1 MNRFFAILLLWCS
14 LEGAAQAMPPLVLP
28 DLSGEAQTLETW
40 RGRVL
45 LLNFWAPWCVPCQAE
60 IRHLIRWQEQYGKQG
75 LQVIGVGLDD
85 PRSLGNAVR
94 TLGIPY
100 PVLVA
105 DPEDQKRL
113 LARWGSPNG
122 FIPYTVV
129 IGADGEIEHRYR
141 GILDESIFSALV
153 LPLLQPASP

>member
-14 LEGAAQAMPPLVLP
+14 LGGAAQAMPPLALP
-28 DLSGEAQTLETW
+28 DLSGEPRTLER

-60 IRHLIRWQEQYGKQG
+60 IRHLIRWQKQYGKRG

-85 PRSLGNAVR
+85 PRSLRNAVR

-100 PVLVA
+100 PVLRA

-113 LARWGSPNG
+113 LARWGAPSG
-122 FIPYTVV
+122 IIPYTVV
-129 IGADGEIEHRYR
+129 IGADGEIKHRYR
-141 GILDESIFSALV
+141 GILDENIFSALV